1 MSLKTLFFLFLHL
14 KSERLISYMKIGVSY
29 NYNQLSIKRPRT
41 APLLKNT
48 KRYKMNQ
55 ATKTLAYDDLC
66 LTCIGCNQPFDYPA
80 TEQDFFVKH
89 GLDDPKRCR
98 RCRSMKQANDKPSP
112 YPTGNFAKKP
122 LASAQRQQLRPSY
135 DYLPKE
141 DDSSDEIL
149 ELKAEVRKMK
159 LELDE
164 LKLEMKE
171 MKLYIRSRKVA
182 QMERAAASKSV

>member
-1 MSLKTLFFLFLHL
+1 
-14 KSERLISYMKIGVSY
+14 MKIGVSY
-29 NYNQLSIKRPRT
+29 NYNQLSIKRTRT

-80 TEQDFFVKH
+80 TEQDFFAQH

-98 RCRSMKQANDKPSP
+98 RCRSMKQGNDKQSP
-112 YPTGNFAKKP
+112 YPTGNFARRP
-122 LASAQRQQLRPSY
+122 PQAPQRQQQRPSY
-135 DYLPKE
+135 DHLPKE
-141 DDSSDEIL
+141 EYPVNQIN
-149 ELKAEVRKMK
+149 ELKSEVRKIK

-171 MKLYIRSRKVA
+171 MRLYIRSRKVA
-182 QMERAAASKSV
+182 QMEKAAAAASKNT